1 MKPAEGVLK
10 ELVLHVRPP
19 RGRAIVLTEWNSSGP
34 TDPNWVAAWERRSS
48 SAIVIKSPICVK
60 QTQKSTGLTS
70 RLLLVS
76 TGWLFGFRRSI
87 AATRRVR
94 SQARR
99 GECSTR
105 SAPNTCPVEGAA
117 LQDGKTA
124 EPIVCPLVRVEL
136 ARLPVDMFVVGG
148 DAPIRAAMQ
157 TSDKIQIVS
166 GLKSGRL
173 RARETSRLPLPRQP
187 AWLSAAIIGHLA
199 ARNSDDREGVR
210 QKTPG
215 SKIVKRRHEE
225 TVGEISRSA
234 ENETKQRGSG
244 PRTSASGPA
253 SRRRH

>member
-1 MKPAEGVLK
+1 LAQMAVRAESHFGRFQMHISCGMIWRAFFAQRICDETCRRGVERISFACASTARPRDRLDGMEFERANRSK
-10 ELVLHVRPP
+10 LGCRMGAQKLVRYSDK
-19 RGRAIVLTEWNSSGP
+19 I
-34 TDPNWVAAWERRSS
+34 AA
-48 SAIVIKSPICVK
+48 CVK

-148 DAPIRAAMQ
+148 DAPIRAA
-157 TSDKIQIVS
+157 
-166 GLKSGRL
+166 
-173 RARETSRLPLPRQP
+173 
-187 AWLSAAIIGHLA
+187 
-199 ARNSDDREGVR
+199 
-210 QKTPG
+210 
-215 SKIVKRRHEE
+215 
-225 TVGEISRSA
+225 
-234 ENETKQRGSG
+234 
-244 PRTSASGPA
+244 RTSASGPA